1 MGQNI
6 NSYDG
11 KMEVTDGRILI
22 IDDESGNIA
31 ILERVLKGSGFN
43 NIKSISDSRLA
54 VTTYDEYR
62 PDLVLLDLNMPHV
75 TGFEVID
82 QLKKAQNG
90 NHLKEKKGTGF
101 EPRMVDAFKK
111 VLPEMVK
118 IVNRLADFAET
129 NGEKHLL
136 KIFPP
141 QAKNTSTL
149 LLNLPL
155 NRQNWPPSYLY
166 PLLAF
171 LGIDIHS
178 IETGYYGRYRPSS
191 IPAVNREPPVR
202 NEGSSQK
209 FPPSYIA
216 N

>member
-1 MGQNI
+1 M
-6 NSYDG
+6 
-11 KMEVTDGRILI
+11 
-22 IDDESGNIA
+22 
-31 ILERVLKGSGFN
+31 
-43 NIKSISDSRLA
+43 A

-90 NHLKEKKGTGF
+90 NHLKEKKGTDF

-136 KIFPP
+136 KIFRTASKKHIDFPLKSP
-141 QAKNTSTL
+141 LESAK
-149 LLNLPL
+149 
-155 NRQNWPPSYLY
+155 
-166 PLLAF
+166 LA
-171 LGIDIHS
+171 S
-178 IETGYYGRYRPSS
+178 
-191 IPAVNREPPVR
+191 
-202 NEGSSQK
+202 
-209 FPPSYIA
+209 
-216 N
+216 

>member
-31 ILERVLKGSGFN
+31 ILERVLKGSRFN

-62 PDLVLLDLNMPHV
+62 PDLILLDLNMPHV

-90 NHLKEKKGTGF
+90 NHLKEKKGTDF

-118 IVNRLADFAET
+118 IVNRLADSAET
-129 NGEKHLL
+129 DGEEHLL
-136 KIFPP
+136 KIFRT
-141 QAKNTSTL
+141 AS
-149 LLNLPL
+149 
-155 NRQNWPPSYLY
+155 
-166 PLLAF
+166 
-171 LGIDIHS
+171 
-178 IETGYYGRYRPSS
+178 
-191 IPAVNREPPVR
+191 
-202 NEGSSQK
+202 
-209 FPPSYIA
+209 
-216 N
+216 

>member
-1 MGQNI
+1 MIGLLSKTLPMLTKVSQLASKLPKGLGARGSRMI
-6 NSYDG
+6 
-11 KMEVTDGRILI
+11 
-22 IDDESGNIA
+22 
-31 ILERVLKGSGFN
+31 GSGFN
-43 NIKSISDSRLA
+43 NIKSISDSRLV

-118 IVNRLADFAET
+118 IVNRLPDFAET

-136 KIFPP
+136 KIFRTASKKHIDFPLKSP
-141 QAKNTSTL
+141 LESAK
-149 LLNLPL
+149 
-155 NRQNWPPSYLY
+155 
-166 PLLAF
+166 LA
-171 LGIDIHS
+171 S
-178 IETGYYGRYRPSS
+178 
-191 IPAVNREPPVR
+191 
-202 NEGSSQK
+202 
-209 FPPSYIA
+209 
-216 N
+216 

>member
-31 ILERVLKGSGFN
+31 ILERVLKGSRFN

-129 NGEKHLL
+129 NREKHLL
-136 KIFPP
+136 KIFRTASKKHIDSPLKSP
-141 QAKNTSTL
+141 LESAK
-149 LLNLPL
+149 
-155 NRQNWPPSYLY
+155 
-166 PLLAF
+166 LA
-171 LGIDIHS
+171 S
-178 IETGYYGRYRPSS
+178 
-191 IPAVNREPPVR
+191 
-202 NEGSSQK
+202 
-209 FPPSYIA
+209 
-216 N
+216 